1 MLHLAN
7 LLNSV
12 CFLIFVSVYSLLF
25 SAREQKAKVKWLIKN
40 QSLNNDEILTL
51 VAFISHS
58 HFSIILSSRTFRD
71 IYFIL
76 ILLGV
81 ETIQINMQIW
91 TKLCCFGPSF
101 GSL

>member
-12 CFLIFVSVYSLLF
+12 SFLIFVSVYNLLF

-40 QSLNNDEILTL
+40 QGLNNDEILTL

-58 HFSIILSSRTFRD
+58 HFSIILSSCTFRD
-71 IYFIL
+71 IIICSRDHPNKHANL
-76 ILLGV
+76 DKTMLLRSQFWQFM
-81 ETIQINMQIW
+81 I
-91 TKLCCFGPSF
+91 
-101 GSL
+101 